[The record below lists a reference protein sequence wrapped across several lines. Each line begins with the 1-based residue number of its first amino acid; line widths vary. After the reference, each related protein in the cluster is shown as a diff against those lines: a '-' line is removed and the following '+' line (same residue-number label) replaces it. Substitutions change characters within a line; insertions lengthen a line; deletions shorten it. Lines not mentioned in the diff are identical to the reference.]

1 MNVVALAQEPADC
14 PSGSAWTIDEVPST
28 SRQDLPVTLPVPPS
42 PLIPP
47 PDVGIRPWLQVVAG
61 FFLMF
66 NAWGTIFSFGVFQTF
81 YTSSGSLEISQ
92 SPSAIA
98 WIGSIQTFL
107 LLFVGAMSG
116 ILFDKGYFRYMIFFG
131 SSLVVLGLVTLSL
144 ATRFYQ
150 VLLSQGVCVGF
161 GTGLLLVPSVALPS
175 TWFLKHRGIAVGL
188 VSSGASVAGVVLPI
202 TVRALIRTTG
212 FSWAARVSGFVSLV
226 TLTIS
231 LLLANQRLPRR
242 TGGSFIEYKALKQPE
257 FALYIFGLFI
267 SMFGLYTFYGFVE
280 IWAVNH
286 PAISNTGLEAIYIL
300 PILNAASLVGRIG
313 PLYCS
318 DSLGP
323 LNIQTP
329 AMLVSGILCLLWS
342 EVRSAGPFVLVVIL
356 YGISSGTVIAMPPV
370 VISSM
375 TNDMTTFGGRMA
387 VFFLTISCSSLAGPP
402 INGAIIQ
409 AQYLRYEGCQIFS
422 GAIIILASL
431 FLFAARMTKSKLK
444 LYVKV

>member
-1 MNVVALAQEPADC
+1 MSAILPIASS
-14 PSGSAWTIDEVPST
+14 PSA
-28 SRQDLPVTLPVPPS
+28 
-42 PLIPP
+42 PP
-47 PDVGIRPWLQVVAG
+47 PDVGVRPWLQVIAG
-61 FFLMF
+61 FLLMF
-66 NAWGTIFSFGVFQTF
+66 NAWGTIFSFGVFQTV
-81 YTSSGSLEISQ
+81 YTSSGDLQISH

-107 LLFVGAMSG
+107 LLFGGAMSG
-116 ILFDKGYFRYMIFFG
+116 VLFDKGFYRYMIFFG
-131 SSLVVLGLVTLSL
+131 SFLVVLGLMTLSF

-150 VLLSQGVCVGF
+150 VLLSQGLCVGL
-161 GTGLLLVPSVALPS
+161 GTGLLLIPSVALPS
-175 TWFLKHRGIAVGL
+175 TWFVKHRGIAVGL
-188 VSSGASVAGVVLPI
+188 VSSGASIAGVVLPI
-202 TVRALIRTTG
+202 TVRSLISG
-212 FSWAARVSGFVSLV
+212 VSFPWAARVLGFISFV

-231 LLLANQRLPRR
+231 LLVANQRLPRR
-242 TGGSFIEYKALKQPE
+242 TSGSFIEYKALRQPE

-267 SMFGLYTFYGFVE
+267 SMFGLYTFYGFIE
-280 IWAVNH
+280 IWAVSNH
-286 PAISNTGLEAIYIL
+286 ITSSTRLETVYIL

-318 DSLGP
+318 DSVGP

-329 AMLVSGILCLLWS
+329 AMLICGVLCLLWS
-342 EVRSAGPFVLVVIL
+342 EVKSAGPFILVVIL

-375 TNDMTTFGGRMA
+375 TEDMTTFGGRMG

-409 AQYLRYEGCQIFS
+409 TRNMEYKGAQMFS
-422 GAIIILASL
+422 GAVIVLASL
-431 FLFAARMTKSKLK
+431 FLIAARLTKSKLK